1 MRISCLYFS
10 PGNGE
15 CLWEC
20 DCEISSI
27 TQIIPGERIE
37 MPIGFGRV
45 LGGECD
51 SEGNIIYVHV
61 LMSDTIH

>member
-1 MRISCLYFS
+1 MS
-10 PGNGE
+10 
-15 CLWEC
+15 
-20 DCEISSI
+20 
-27 TQIIPGERIE
+27 QIVPGERIE

-51 SEGNIIYVHV
+51 EDRNVTYVHV